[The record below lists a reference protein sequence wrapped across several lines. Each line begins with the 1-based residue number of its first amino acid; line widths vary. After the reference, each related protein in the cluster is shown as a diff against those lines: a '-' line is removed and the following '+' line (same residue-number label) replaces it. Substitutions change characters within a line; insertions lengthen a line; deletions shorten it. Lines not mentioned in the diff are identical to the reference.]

1 MGHHPTV
8 AGSLLEPL
16 VLHSLLPKI
25 IFMKFC
31 SRLLALAVVLS
42 PIMGCGGSDENS
54 VPDAS
59 APAPAGAS
67 GMTESEAERLR
78 QLSEE
83 ANAGQGEL

>member
-1 MGHHPTV
+1 MKV
-8 AGSLLEPL
+8 SIRLFAL
-16 VLHSLLPKI
+16 VI
-25 IFMKFC
+25 VF
-31 SRLLALAVVLS
+31 S
-42 PIMGCGGSDENS
+42 PILGCGSSGENS